1 MDYKVQFKSYD
12 AVANTTKVA
21 ITQDFPYRVFEE
33 ILPTNRTTED
43 DATLVEAVLNIV
55 RMELDTSG
63 AVVAIKK
70 ELDKSVEANNNAI
83 AKIQELTK
91 ENEAMTQQIQS
102 IKSVADWSVLARVTD
117 TDNPIDPT
125 LYARGLELVETGQAG
140 KTYKPY
146 EIFTVNDP
154 SHTPKYGEGQRVLVQ
169 VNQEFTYN
177 NETVADLDGS
187 LSQNG
192 KLAVWKWTEP
202 KATAPQPAGELETQP
217 VQ

>member
-21 ITQDFPYRVFEE
+21 IKQDFPYRVFEE

-177 NETVADLDGS
+177 NETVADLEGS

>member
-12 AVANTTKVA
+12 AVANTTKVT
-21 ITQDFPYRVFEE
+21 IKQDFPYRVFEE

-177 NETVADLDGS
+177 NETVADLEGS